1 MTRSKRLA
9 ALFLAVVMAL
19 SLLALPVFAEEEAPD
34 SVTLTLQN
42 LNVARQKD
50 GKETVPELP
59 GFSAY
64 AQEMLDNWV
73 AYDQGRIT
81 KEEYEATDERNERDA
96 ADRYDFKVA
105 DRTEAIISVIYRGSL
120 GSQYIKNG
128 DWSTSLARWVPD
140 DAKYVGLAIAED
152 SGTSYC
158 VFIVSTSTQTYN
170 Y

>member
-9 ALFLAVVMAL
+9 VLFLAAVMAL

-34 SVTLTLQN
+34 PVTLTLQN

-81 KEEYEATDERNERDA
+81 EEEYKATEKPGVAE
-96 ADRYDFKVA
+96 RYDFKVA
-105 DRTEAIISVIYRGSL
+105 DRTEAGISVIGKCSVA
-120 GSQYIKNG
+120 SQAIKNG
-128 DWSTSLARWVPD
+128 DWSTRLAMKVPD
-140 DAKYVGLAIAED
+140 DAKYVGLAITED
-152 SGTSYC
+152 SGKAYC
-158 VFIVSTSTQTYN
+158 VFIVSTVIYSY
-170 Y
+170 

>member
-9 ALFLAVVMAL
+9 ALFLVAVMAL

-34 SVTLTLQN
+34 PVTLTLQN

-64 AQEMLDNWV
+64 AQEILDNWV

-81 KEEYEATDERNERDA
+81 EEEFKATDKRNAQDC

-105 DRTEAIISVIYRGSL
+105 DRTEAGISKIASCSTK
-120 GSQYIKNG
+120 SQYIKNG
-128 DWSTSLARWVPD
+128 DWSTYLAVDVPD
-140 DAKYVGLAIAED
+140 DAKYVGLAITED
-152 SGTSYC
+152 SGKAYC
-158 VFIVSTSTQTYN
+158 VLIVSTVTYS